1 MQVNPLTLL
10 IVAGLAA
17 ALIAAAAVWFVAS
30 AAVARDTAAARA
42 RLDEHA
48 RRLAE
53 TQTRLASKEAA
64 LAASQH
70 ELSTARQ
77 DVARLGAELEA
88 ERRATDDKLAL
99 LEGARAAL
107 KESFGALSAEAL
119 KANNESFLQV
129 AKASLEKT
137 QDAATTD
144 LAARQKEIAGL
155 VQPLRESLGKISEH
169 IQQVDRDRATSS
181 QALTT
186 QLQAVGETQ
195 ERLRRETEGLVRALK
210 SPNQRG
216 RWGEI
221 QLRNIIERAGMN
233 AYCGDFSE
241 KESMEDEHG
250 RRAIPDMTVRLPN
263 GSCIVIDSKV
273 PIDAYLRAVDAT
285 DDAHRESL
293 FRDHARQ
300 VREHIRGLS
309 SKTYWAKFTPT
320 PELVVMFLPGEPLF
334 SVALQADPTLF
345 DYAAD
350 QRVIPSSPL
359 TLLALLRT
367 VASAWQQ
374 QRLAENAEQV
384 RALGT
389 ELYERVAVMA
399 DYVQDIGLN
408 LKQAGAA
415 YDRFL
420 GSLESRV
427 LVTARR
433 FRDLGIS
440 GTKDVPDVAAPLE
453 LEVREARSPELRLP
467 IQESLIDAELILGDE
482 KISTS

>member
-1 MQVNPLTLL
+1 MDILSLAL
-10 IVAGLAA
+10 FGIGLAA
-17 ALIAAAAVWFVAS
+17 GLLVAGAVWVMS
-30 AAVARDTAAARA
+30 RTAAAHVQAQLSARDAAHA
-42 RLDEHA
+42 RLQQD
-48 RRLAE
+48 
-53 TQTRLASKEAA
+53 
-64 LAASQH
+64 LAAAQ
-70 ELSTARQ
+70 Q
-77 DVARLGAELEA
+77 DRARLGAELEA
-88 ERRATDDKLAL
+88 ERRTTADKLAL
-99 LEGARAAL
+99 LEGARSAL

-119 KANNESFLQV
+119 KTNNEAFLHLATV
-129 AKASLEKT
+129 SLGKT
-137 QDAATTD
+137 QEAATTD

-169 IQQVDRDRATSS
+169 MQQVDRDRATSS

-221 QLRNIIERAGMN
+221 QLRNVIERAGMN

-241 KESMEDEHG
+241 KESVEDEHG

-285 DDAHRESL
+285 DEAQRESL

-309 SKTYWAKFTPT
+309 SKTYWARFTPT

-389 ELYERVAVMA
+389 ELYERVALMA
-399 DYVQDIGLN
+399 DYVQDVGLN
-408 LKQAGAA
+408 LRQAGAA
-415 YDRFL
+415 YDRFV

-440 GTKDVPDVAAPLE
+440 GTKDIPDPAQPLE
-453 LEVREARSPELRLP
+453 LEVREPRSTELRVP
-467 IQESLIDAELILGDE
+467 VQESLIDAESSVPAE
-482 KISTS
+482 KIPS